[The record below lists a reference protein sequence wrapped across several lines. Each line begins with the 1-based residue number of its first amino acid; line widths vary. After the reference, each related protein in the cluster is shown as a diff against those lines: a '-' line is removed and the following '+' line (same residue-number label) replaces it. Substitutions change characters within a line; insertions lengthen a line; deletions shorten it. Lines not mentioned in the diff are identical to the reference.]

1 MTGRKITRK
10 DFLRT
15 GSAGLGALLL
25 QTALPGSRAR
35 GAGDRTHS
43 ERDRPNILFITM
55 DQLRSLPD
63 IPERLPLPV
72 LRRLQRESR
81 TFSNYYVHQA
91 PCGPSRATF
100 YTGQHI
106 QKTGM
111 YTNPTVEF
119 GEYSPGAARNVE
131 LRAGFPTLGTML
143 REQGYYTAYKGKWH
157 LSRKFDVAD
166 RLEHLNTEMDKYGF
180 SDFLSPGDI
189 MAHALGGYEFDNL
202 IGGSA
207 VTWLR
212 RKGQAMAADGK
223 PFALFVSLINPHD
236 IMYFN
241 TDLPGQHVQDT
252 GGLLMHAAR
261 APNNSLYKANWDM
274 PIPQSLTQPFDVSG
288 RPKAHGEF
296 ENMWSYV
303 LGRIPPEADRWRR
316 FNDFYVNSIRSV
328 DVQVDAIL
336 NELDALQLAD
346 RTIVIFT
353 SDHGEMAG
361 AHGLRGKG
369 PFAYEE
375 NLHLPF
381 YVIHPDVKGGQDC
394 RALSGHIDLV
404 PSLLAMAGVDATKR
418 AEFAG
423 RQLPGKD
430 LTQLLTNPSA
440 AEVHAQR
447 EAVLYTY
454 SCLATNDSGVFQ
466 IAAEAK
472 AAGKKPALALLKR
485 RYVPDMKK
493 RGSVRTAFDGRYKFS
508 RYFSPLDHNHPT
520 TLDQLYSANDVEL
533 FDLDADPQEVTNL
546 AADKNANQDL
556 IMAMNGKLETVIK
569 AEIGL
574 DDGRELP
581 NIPLV
586 TWTIDRVS

>member
-1 MTGRKITRK
+1 
-10 DFLRT
+10 
-15 GSAGLGALLL
+15 
-25 QTALPGSRAR
+25 
-35 GAGDRTHS
+35 
-43 ERDRPNILFITM
+43 
-55 DQLRSLPD
+55 
-63 IPERLPLPV
+63 V
-72 LRRLQRESR
+72 
-81 TFSNYYVHQA
+81 
-91 PCGPSRATF
+91 
-100 YTGQHI
+100 
-106 QKTGM
+106 
-111 YTNPTVEF
+111 
-119 GEYSPGAARNVE
+119 
-131 LRAGFPTLGTML
+131 
-143 REQGYYTAYKGKWH
+143 
-157 LSRKFDVAD
+157 
-166 RLEHLNTEMDKYGF
+166 
-180 SDFLSPGDI
+180 
-189 MAHALGGYEFDNL
+189 
-202 IGGSA
+202 
-207 VTWLR
+207 
-212 RKGQAMAADGK
+212 
-223 PFALFVSLINPHD
+223 
-236 IMYFN
+236 
-241 TDLPGQHVQDT
+241 
-252 GGLLMHAAR
+252 
-261 APNNSLYKANWDM
+261 